1 MDERSKQY
9 SHAGDDRV
17 NKVTEKSYSL
27 SPFELIV
34 FFLACFHIISP
45 IQAITDIVR
54 GSLCPAIQ
62 RLLEEGLRRYNPL
75 AGAPHPWYRLSKVN
89 IPTLVQVIKC
99 QSSPLVQLI
108 KSQYSPLLH
117 LIKSQSSPLVQII
130 LNLEAEKYF
139 FARHFVVEACG
150 EAVACD
156 YNSVFSRLVLCKTFR
171 LEEDGK
177 VLMLIKIVFIE
188 I

>member
-1 MDERSKQY
+1 MPC
-9 SHAGDDRV
+9 
-17 NKVTEKSYSL
+17 N
-27 SPFELIV
+27 
-34 FFLACFHIISP
+34 
-45 IQAITDIVR
+45 
-54 GSLCPAIQ
+54 PAIARGGASQ
-62 RLLEEGLRRYNPL
+62 IQP
-75 AGAPHPWYRLSKVN
+75 AGWS
-89 IPTLVQVIKC
+89 T
-99 QSSPLVQLI
+99 SPLVQN
-108 KSQYSPLLH
+108 
-117 LIKSQSSPLVQII
+117 IKSQSSPLVQII